1 MPDTS
6 NSTER
11 RKERTAVSAGRKNE
25 RRYCVPIR
33 DRYPLIKKR
42 RKKKRKK
49 KEKQKNVSNS

>member
-42 RKKKRKK
+42 KKKWKK

>member
-6 NSTER
+6 NSTEK

-42 RKKKRKK
+42 KKKWKK